1 MRIAGVPGVHGTLS
15 AQGRTPA
22 ARYAMLH
29 RDSGRWG
36 VQLLAVEDDPGHAV
50 EAVERARGFG
60 DRADALRDGRPDA

>member
-36 VQLLAVEDDPGHAV
+36 VQPLAVEDDPGHA

-60 DRADALRDGRPDA
+60 DRTDTLRDGRLDA